1 MGVWH
6 CALAWVVS
14 RTHSYAK
21 EMADAPAKQA
31 TGDGLPI
38 TENKD
43 AQCHRTLPTGVTYTA
58 WGHRAEKAKQGRFIN
73 SYFY

>member
-1 MGVWH
+1 
-6 CALAWVVS
+6 
-14 RTHSYAK
+14 
-21 EMADAPAKQA
+21 MADARAKQA